1 MYQSDAAEDRWDALL
16 RFGVERLP
24 GNERDAALLLAA
36 ALGIS
41 RATLLAFP
49 ERSAATAVRA
59 RYLEWIDRR
68 SAGEPVAYLLGRRG
82 FWSLELEITPAVLV
96 PRPETEE
103 LLERAVAFVRAH
115 PNPSPVLCDVGTG
128 SGILAI
134 SAAAELPSL
143 RCTALDVSPPALAIA
158 RRNAQA
164 LGVASRVTFLESDLL
179 DALAAGARF
188 DCVVANLPYV
198 ESAAIAAAPDPVSFE
213 PRLALDGG
221 PDGLALYRRLLAAL
235 EPHLAPGAAAY
246 FEAGPATTGFLAELA
261 AAALPNATVTVHTDY
276 AAHPRIVEIRT

>member
-49 ERSAATAVRA
+49 ERSAAAAVRA

-96 PRPETEE
+96 PRPETE
-103 LLERAVAFVRAH
+103 LLVERALALGDPADAR
-115 PNPSPVLCDVGTG
+115 VLDLGTG
-128 SGILAI
+128 SGA
-134 SAAAELPSL
+134 
-143 RCTALDVSPPALAIA
+143 VALALAHERPSWRITASDTSPAALAVARQNALNLGLDRVELVAGDWFEPLAA
-158 RRNAQA
+158 RRFSLVVSNPPYI
-164 LGVASRVTFLESDLL
+164 
-179 DALAAGARF
+179 DAA
-188 DCVVANLPYV
+188 
-198 ESAAIAAAPDPVSFE
+198 DPVLEGPPLSFE
-213 PRLALDGG
+213 PRTALTPG
-221 PDGLALYRRLLAAL
+221 PDGLAAL
-235 EPHLAPGAAAY
+235 ERIGAQAPTHLEPGGWLLLEHGATQAPR
-246 FEAGPATTGFLAELA
+246 LAEMLVARGFRHVRSRRDLA
-261 AAALPNATVTVHTDY
+261 GFERVTE
-276 AAHPRIVEIRT
+276 AQWCER